1 MTTSASRHDSH
12 LPQGSDTI
20 SPSSAGTDV
29 LCAVRIS
36 DPGTLI
42 SAVPALLGFHPR
54 RSLVAI
60 CLAGTSVGAVM
71 RHDLLL
77 TTVGPDAE
85 VMELV
90 LDQFAAVA
98 AREGADQM
106 VVVMVDDR
114 IPSRPQAADLNR
126 YAGIADKFREVL
138 RRGGTELVAV
148 HACSSIQTGA
158 PWRDLFGAGRGVL
171 PDPTAS
177 EVAAAQ
183 VLGGRPIRGS
193 REELE
198 AVLDPVSPHDQV
210 RVADVIDAARE
221 ERARDAALARA
232 ATDDVGTHRR
242 SLERVLSQI
251 AQLES
256 GDEPTTAECAELALM
271 LETPSVRDSLLA
283 LSASEQADAAEQM
296 WIHLGRTLP
305 DPERAEP
312 LALLGY
318 SAYIRGDGPMAG
330 VALCAA
336 LSADPGHRMAKL
348 LDDALQAGVRP
359 DALRDL
365 AIVGHQVARDLGVQL
380 PSVESLPPRGV

>member
-1 MTTSASRHDSH
+1 MTTPASPHGSH
-12 LPQGSDTI
+12 LPPGSDTL
-20 SPSSAGTDV
+20 SPSSADLDV
-29 LCAVRIS
+29 RCTVRIS

-77 TTVGPDAE
+77 TDAE
-85 VMELV
+85 VMDPV

-98 AREGADQM
+98 AREGADRM
-106 VVVMVDDR
+106 LAVMVDDR
-114 IPSRPQAADLNR
+114 IPPRPTAGDLDR
-126 YAGIADKFREVL
+126 YAGIADKFRDVL

-148 HACSSIQTGA
+148 HVCSGIHSGT

-177 EVAAAQ
+177 EVAVAQ

-198 AVLDPVSPHDQV
+198 AILDPVSPHEQV
-210 RVADVIDAARE
+210 RVADLIDAARE

-232 ATDDVGTHRR
+232 ATDGVGAHRH
-242 SLERVLSQI
+242 SLERVLTQI

-256 GDEPTTAECAELALM
+256 GDEPPTQECAELALM
-271 LETPSVRDSLLA
+271 LEIPSVRDSLLA
-283 LSASEQADAAEQM
+283 LSTGEQAEAAEQM

-305 DPERAEP
+305 APERAEP

-318 SAYIRGDGPMAG
+318 SAYVRGDGPMAG

-336 LSADPGHRMAKL
+336 LSADPTHRLAKL
-348 LDDALQAGVRP
+348 LDDALQTGVRP

-380 PSVESLPPRGV
+380 PPVGPLPPRGV